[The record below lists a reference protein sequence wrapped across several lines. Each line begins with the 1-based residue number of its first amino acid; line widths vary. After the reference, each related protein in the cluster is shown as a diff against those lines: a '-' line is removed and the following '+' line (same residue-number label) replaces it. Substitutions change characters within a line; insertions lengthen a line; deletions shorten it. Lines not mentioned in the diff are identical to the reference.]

1 MVRQDAPGQSTNNS
15 LATLEI
21 VHVADVNAP
30 WFTTWFEAKEL
41 SEGSLFRPQIQ
52 ISSGQALLEKVA
64 NSKSSIGLL
73 SKSELQSALQLPN
86 TIYSAPT
93 GLEVCMALVVPEDSQ
108 VTQVGDLAVLSDTTN
123 ISATGDTVAILE
135 ALLGA
140 YGLGEE
146 RTVSVNSG
154 AAITSGLASGALAL
168 GALPVGQDHTSKV
181 LDETNGLKVLT
192 MTTVAATATA
202 GERFKPR
209 TYSTSEV
216 LGVSLGPDATT
227 VCDDIMIVAPTAGQ
241 YRPDL
246 KVQQESTSAKRQ
258 AEPGGLIDRTRISL
272 NELWNVISAQYHGL
286 KQ

>member
-1 MVRQDAPGQSTNNS
+1 MKKSEFRQIRRKSAPQPETVVGRQSQRLKNWAKLFSTVVALGSLSLAAAQGQSTNNS

-168 GALPVGQDHTSKV
+168 GALPVGQDHTSRCW
-181 LDETNGLKVLT
+181 
-192 MTTVAATATA
+192 M
-202 GERFKPR
+202 KPM
-209 TYSTSEV
+209 
-216 LGVSLGPDATT
+216 D
-227 VCDDIMIVAPTAGQ
+227 
-241 YRPDL
+241 
-246 KVQQESTSAKRQ
+246 
-258 AEPGGLIDRTRISL
+258 
-272 NELWNVISAQYHGL
+272 
-286 KQ
+286 